1 MLRTSGVNS
10 EIYTGDGGI
19 KAQMKYA
26 DRRNSPAV
34 ILYGENEAK
43 SGTVTIKNLNV
54 GKKSSKEIKTRED
67 WKSNESAQTTVKF
80 ENLLDEIKK
89 IIKSN

>member
-1 MLRTSGVNS
+1 MIVKTYQLEKINNNKSS
-10 EIYTGDGGI
+10 FYL
-19 KAQMKYA
+19 
-26 DRRNSPAV
+26 
-34 ILYGENEAK
+34 LYGENEAN

-54 GKKSSKEIKTRED
+54 GKKSSEEIKTRED
-67 WKSNESAQTTVKF
+67 WKSNESAQTTIKF